1 MSHLTLLGLLFFT
14 GAVWGLTIPVTKI
27 AVSTGYQPLGLIF
40 WQLLISIVALG
51 GLTLIKGRSLGLSF
65 ARLRFFAVIGLLG
78 TIVPNGFS
86 YTAAAQLPAGIMA
99 IMIAMVPM
107 FSLPIAAMAGL
118 ERLQAHR
125 VMGVLLGAIAVV
137 LIVAPSTSLP
147 EPGQAFYVLLALIP
161 PICYGLEG
169 NYIAWRGTS
178 GLDPVQVLFG
188 ASLVALVLVTPMA
201 VYSGQFIDLRIAWG
215 ASEIAILGI
224 GLLHAVAY
232 SLYIWLVGKAGAVFS
247 SQVSYLVTG
256 TGVAWSILI
265 LSESYSNWVWAALAI
280 MLAGL
285 ALVQPRQVEQTT

>member
-265 LSESYSNWVWAALAI
+265 LSESYSNWVWAALVI